1 MHDQERIASLVRR
14 AKPMA
19 IRFAAF
25 AVDCRRLA
33 RDGRSFRREP
43 HAMARHLE
51 LSPRHRRHVLDCLC
65 FHQRPFGLA
74 NISLT
79 TAGNAPETP
88 RISVK
93 PEQPSRM
100 RIAIVK
106 KIETCVIHS
115 CGSGREIQTGY
126 RIAVRG

>member
-1 MHDQERIASLVRR
+1 
-14 AKPMA
+14 
-19 IRFAAF
+19 
-25 AVDCRRLA
+25 
-33 RDGRSFRREP
+33 
-43 HAMARHLE
+43 MARHLE

-65 FHQRPFGLA
+65 FHQHSPFGLA

-88 RISVK
+88 ENLGQTRTASAC
-93 PEQPSRM
+93 

-126 RIAVRG
+126 RIAYGIESATTQAG